1 MHFVFEE
8 SQRIKL
14 AAQLVS
20 FEINKNRPFE
30 KGWRLF
36 SFLIPIFN
44 LIPKPICWHQVLTG
58 IFLRKKES
66 LQKSKCH
73 F

>member
-30 KGWRLF
+30 KG
-36 SFLIPIFN
+36 
-44 LIPKPICWHQVLTG
+44 
-58 IFLRKKES
+58 
-66 LQKSKCH
+66 
-73 F
+73 